1 MNLAHHPL
9 SNILDH
15 LKIRA
20 STQFLQIAGI
30 ADLPDIH
37 IHRLLISGSSGGRF
51 ARAVPVFDIRTY
63 LVQGCDSHG
72 GHGRMADADHQQK
85 APGNVAATHLESTA
99 AAVSQLFREHNRV
112 LVAYLTSRLRCEQEA
127 KEVAQE
133 AYVRLL
139 QLQEPDRPS
148 LLRAYLFKTATN
160 LAIDR
165 LRHRTIQHRAQ
176 EQPELFEDL
185 NTTRGE
191 LDDPARQLLAREQA
205 ERLLCYLQELPIKC
219 QQVIDLHRLEEL
231 PQHEVAVRV
240 GISERMVRRYVTYAM
255 VYCHLRLDG
264 MAAGQVR
271 QRVSL

>member
-1 MNLAHHPL
+1 MNVAHHPS

-20 STQFLQIAGI
+20 STLFLQIANI
-30 ADLPDIH
+30 ADLPDIQ
-37 IHRLLISGSSGGRF
+37 IHRLLSGGSSSGRF
-51 ARAVPVFDIRTY
+51 AHAVPVFGIRTY
-63 LVQGCDSHG
+63 LVQGCDSRG

-85 APGNVAATHLESTA
+85 APGNVESTA

-112 LVAYLTSRLRCEQEA
+112 LVAYLTSRLRSEQEA

-191 LDDPARQLLAREQA
+191 LDDPAKQLLAREQA

-219 QQVIDLHRLEEL
+219 QQVIALHRLEEL

-264 MAAGQVR
+264 MPVDQVR